1 MMHNNITAICLISA
15 ALVLTSLPLRA
26 DLSSQTA
33 LQQYCNSP
41 ELAYEYKVEVAPAY
55 RVQTNQGAFMQVE
68 EATRYP
74 ASVEFL
80 QQPMLQA
87 GLSQE
92 CAEYLLTKADTIDQ
106 AVARVYFSFDSTEL
120 TDASR
125 YVLAQLIE
133 QLQQHSQLTVEGH
146 TDNIG
151 SDDYNFALGLRRAQ
165 SVADYLQQQTAT
177 SLITEVLSSGSN
189 KPISDNNTAQSR
201 ALNRRVDIH

>member
-1 MMHNNITAICLISA
+1 M
-15 ALVLTSLPLRA
+15 LTSLPLRA

-80 QQPMLQA
+80 QQSMLQA
-87 GLSQE
+87 GLSRE
-92 CAEYLLTKADTIDQ
+92 CAEYLLTKADMKDQ
-106 AVARVYFSFDSTEL
+106 TLARVYFSFDSAEL

-133 QLQQHSQLTVEGH
+133 RLHQQSELSIEGH
-146 TDNIG
+146 TDNMG

-165 SVADYLQQQTAT
+165 TVADYLQQQTSSPLA
-177 SLITEVLSSGSN
+177 TEVLSSGARQPLN
-189 KPISDNNTAQSR
+189 DNATAQQR
-201 ALNRRVDIH
+201 AQNRRVEIKQ

>member
-1 MMHNNITAICLISA
+1 MHNNITAICLISA

-26 DLSSQTA
+26 DQSSQTA

-80 QQPMLQA
+80 QQSMLQA
-87 GLSQE
+87 GLSRE
-92 CAEYLLTKADTIDQ
+92 CAEYLLTKADMKDQ
-106 AVARVYFSFDSTEL
+106 TLARVYFSFDSAEL

-133 QLQQHSQLTVEGH
+133 RLHQQSELSIEGH
-146 TDNIG
+146 TDNMG

-165 SVADYLQQQTAT
+165 TVADYLQQQTSSPLT
-177 SLITEVLSSGSN
+177 TEVLSSGARQPLN
-189 KPISDNNTAQSR
+189 DNATAQQR
-201 ALNRRVDIH
+201 AQNRRVEIKQ

>member
-1 MMHNNITAICLISA
+1 MHNNITAICLISA
-15 ALVLTSLPLRA
+15 ALLLTSLPIRA
-26 DLSSQTA
+26 AQNSQAA

-55 RVQTNQGAFMQVE
+55 RVQTNHGVFMQVE

-87 GLSQE
+87 GLSRE
-92 CAEYLLTKADTIDQ
+92 CAEYLLTKADMKDQ
-106 AVARVYFSFDSTEL
+106 TLARVYFSFDSAEL

-133 QLQQHSQLTVEGH
+133 RLHQQSELSVEGH

>member
-1 MMHNNITAICLISA
+1 MHNNITAICLISA
-15 ALVLTSLPLRA
+15 ALVLTSLPLSA
-26 DLSSQTA
+26 AQNNQTA

-55 RVQTNQGAFMQVE
+55 RVQTNQGAFMQIE

-92 CAEYLLTKADTIDQ
+92 CAEYLLTKADMKDQ
-106 AVARVYFSFDSTEL
+106 TLARVYFSFDSAEL

-133 QLQQHSQLTVEGH
+133 RLHQQSELSVEGH
-146 TDNIG
+146 TDNMG

-165 SVADYLQQQTAT
+165 TVADYLQQQTP
-177 SLITEVLSSGSN
+177 SPLITEVLSSGARQPLN
-189 KPISDNNTAQSR
+189 DNATAQER
-201 ALNRRVDIH
+201 AQNRRVEIK

>member
-1 MMHNNITAICLISA
+1 MINNITALCLISA
-15 ALVLTSLPLRA
+15 ALVLTSLPLSA
-26 DLSSQTA
+26 AQNNQTA

-55 RVQTNQGAFMQVE
+55 RVQTNHGAFMQVE

-87 GLSQE
+87 GLSRE
-92 CAEYLLTKADTIDQ
+92 CAEYLLTKADMKDQ
-106 AVARVYFSFDSTEL
+106 TLARVYFSFDSAEL

-133 QLQQHSQLTVEGH
+133 RLHQQSELSVEGH
-146 TDNIG
+146 TDNMG

-165 SVADYLQQQTAT
+165 TVADYLQQQTP
-177 SLITEVLSSGSN
+177 SPLITEVLSSGARQPLN
-189 KPISDNNTAQSR
+189 DNATAQER
-201 ALNRRVDIH
+201 AQNRRVEIK

>member
-1 MMHNNITAICLISA
+1 MHNNITALCLISA
-15 ALVLTSLPLRA
+15 ALVLTSLPLSA
-26 DLSSQTA
+26 AQNNQTA

-41 ELAYEYKVEVAPAY
+41 ELAYEYKVEVVPAY
-55 RVQTNQGAFMQVE
+55 RVQTNHGVFMQVE

-87 GLSQE
+87 GLSRE
-92 CAEYLLTKADTIDQ
+92 CAEYLLTKADMKDQ
-106 AVARVYFSFDSTEL
+106 TLARVYFSFDSAEL

-133 QLQQHSQLTVEGH
+133 RLHQQSELSVEGH
-146 TDNIG
+146 TDNMG

-165 SVADYLQQQTAT
+165 SVADYLQQQT
-177 SLITEVLSSGSN
+177 SSPLITEVLSSGAHQPLN
-189 KPISDNNTAQSR
+189 DNATAQQR
-201 ALNRRVDIH
+201 AQNRRVEIK